1 MYLCYSKA
9 WQWTQTSYHGQW
21 GQRRAPQTRGPP
33 AQCWGW
39 ASSSSHCCLSLHLSS
54 WRTSSRCATSSLQYT
69 VSLDVETRGT
79 SIMELTHKWDQA
91 SIQGCQSC
99 PQILSD
105 WPPNGTNL
113 GLFKISFSTCWPS
126 DPKICPIWSQSGPK
140 SDIPWP
146 GLRLIPNVNLQE
158 INKSNTFE
166 D

>member
-105 WPPNGTNL
+105 WPQMGQIWDFLRSVLVHVGPPTPRFVQFGANQGPNLTSL
-113 GLFKISFSTCWPS
+113 DQASGLY
-126 DPKICPIWSQSGPK
+126 QM
-140 SDIPWP
+140 
-146 GLRLIPNVNLQE
+146 
-158 INKSNTFE
+158 
-166 D
+166 